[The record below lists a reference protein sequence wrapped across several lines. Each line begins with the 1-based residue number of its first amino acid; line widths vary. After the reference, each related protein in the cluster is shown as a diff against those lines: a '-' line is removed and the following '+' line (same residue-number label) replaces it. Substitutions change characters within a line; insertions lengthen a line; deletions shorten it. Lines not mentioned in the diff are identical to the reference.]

1 MSHILIIEDEER
13 MAATLRKGL
22 EKEDF
27 KVSII
32 SNGLAARVTNITNYD
47 LVLLDWMLPGVSGI
61 DLLHHWRK
69 LKYSTPIIMLTARDG
84 LTDTVTGLDFGADDY
99 ISKFF
104 KWPELIAR
112 INSLLRRTRTEA
124 NLVKG
129 IEFDRTNQ
137 IFLEDSIPVNLT
149 ATEFNILKY
158 FFDHPNAL
166 ITRTSLLLSV
176 YQDSKETFSN
186 VIERHIK
193 SIRQKFN
200 YDPISTIRG
209 LGYRLR
215 SSSSVQSHKD

>member
-1 MSHILIIEDEER
+1 
-13 MAATLRKGL
+13 
-22 EKEDF
+22 
-27 KVSII
+27 
-32 SNGLAARVTNITNYD
+32 
-47 LVLLDWMLPGVSGI
+47 
-61 DLLHHWRK
+61 
-69 LKYSTPIIMLTARDG
+69 MLTARDG
-84 LTDTVTGLDFGADDY
+84 LADTVTGLDFGADDY

-112 INSLLRRTRTEA
+112 INSLLRRARPEA

-149 ATEFNILKY
+149 ATEYNILKY